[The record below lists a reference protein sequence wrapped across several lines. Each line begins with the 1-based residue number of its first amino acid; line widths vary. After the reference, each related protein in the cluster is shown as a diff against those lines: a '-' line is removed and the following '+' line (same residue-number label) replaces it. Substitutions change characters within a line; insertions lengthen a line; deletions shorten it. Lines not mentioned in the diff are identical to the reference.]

1 MTVKL
6 TKNSKLKIKEILELY
21 LNLQTHDLAN
31 KLLISFLQK
40 IDTTKIKN
48 YYALV
53 INSGFFK
60 VNSIDKIHGI
70 DKFHIYLYNLN
81 PVDIVIQYQGFVI
94 VDNEKLEITHNRR
107 LTYLK
112 QLLNL

>member
-1 MTVKL
+1 MTIKL

-53 INSGFFK
+53 INNSIFK
-60 VNSIDKIHGI
+60 VYNVN
-70 DKFHIYLYNLN
+70 KFHIYLYNLN
-81 PVDIVIQYQGFVI
+81 PVDIVIQYEGTTL
-94 VDNEKLEITHNRR
+94 VDDQKLDVLHNVRITH
-107 LTYLK
+107 LK
-112 QLLNL
+112 RLLNRIK